1 MLKGNPQEL
10 THSFKPALLSAFLAL
25 SSLLAAVSVAIAPQ
39 AHADIGKR
47 MFEDGRQ
54 CREALE
60 EMRKDPGIGY
70 WATKADCHWH
80 PELNNG
86 EGIWWMHQ

>member
-1 MLKGNPQEL
+1 
-10 THSFKPALLSAFLAL
+10 
-25 SSLLAAVSVAIAPQ
+25 
-39 AHADIGKR
+39 

-86 EGIWWMHQ
+86 KGIWWMHQ